1 MIKLVTIDPNGN
13 IRKGL
18 IDRALAFIEA
28 QLADY
33 GMTNQQFG
41 LDSPSPGMR
50 QDVDEALDNFF
61 FGNKDEDD
69 PASGKKPTI
78 NLNDDQENVWTIV
91 QNAING
97 TSSNTIFVTGDGG
110 TGKTYL
116 FNAIISRLRDM
127 RIRVIASAYTG
138 CAASLLT

>member
-1 MIKLVTIDPNGN
+1 
-13 IRKGL
+13 
-18 IDRALAFIEA
+18 
-28 QLADY
+28 
-33 GMTNQQFG
+33 
-41 LDSPSPGMR
+41 
-50 QDVDEALDNFF
+50 LDNFF
-61 FGNKDEDD
+61 FGDKDEDD

-78 NLNDDQENVWTIV
+78 TLNDDQENVWTTV

-97 TSSNTIFVTGDGG
+97 ISSNTIFVTGDGG

-138 CAASLLT
+138 CAATLLTGGATVHS